1 MNDLHRLETVGEVL
15 EDIRRTSA
23 TEYEKGKLF
32 EELFKRVALR
42 DPGLELTDIWDW
54 AEWPQREEWESL
66 GGFSA
71 QDIGI
76 DLVAQHASGAFI
88 AIQCKCLQRRVA
100 IADLKAFPA
109 LAQRKPFEL
118 GWLVTASDWTRN
130 VEKLFSEHIRKI
142 DFIGRYGDVPYVEE
156 APKRYEPRPA
166 QQESIRHCVEG
177 LAEHDR
183 GRLIMACGT
192 GKTFT
197 ALRIAEEMVSDGG
210 YILFL
215 APSIALVSQAR
226 AEWLQQTGRV
236 LNTTV
241 VCSDSTASRGREDT
255 PISELVCPVTTD
267 AERIAKQMREAP
279 TGATVVVFCTYQSL
293 SCVIEAQAEHNAP
306 TFDLTVADE
315 AHRTTGIIRPGE
327 RKVDFQAVHDGDRL
341 LSSKRLYMTATPRIY
356 TEKSKAKRADEGF
369 QVVDMSDE
377 DCYGPQLNHLTFK
390 TAVNENLLSDYR
402 VIVLGVDRSRI
413 TPGLRRQ
420 LEGVAKKAGNR
431 PGAIGTSEWTRI
443 MGVAL
448 AINGATV
455 GEREDRPDGP
465 LMRSLAFANS
475 ILRSKSYAGAMQN
488 SEFRRAVTR
497 NLEGGLRFME
507 IEATHLDASASALQR
522 NRELRNLKL
531 AGTSP
536 EHKHAKML
544 CNVKLFSEGVD
555 VPSLDAVAFLD
566 PRQSQVD
573 IVQAVGRVMRK
584 SENKRFGY
592 IIVPVVVEPGQDM
605 LDALERGTDGYRVV
619 GKVLRALQ
627 SHDGRLNEDTAR
639 FVQIYREKPGFTNG
653 GEAKD
658 WDDDGLPGQFELE
671 LDVQQGI
678 YAQVAKASGLGEP
691 GRLTANQIE
700 DIVRV
705 AGAAFHKEGAAH
717 AIEAALGFARDSQAA
732 RRTCTIGALLLANA
746 CLLHRRLSDTETL
759 KTITQLDDIGRAS
772 APVEMLETAW
782 RGILRQDY
790 RPVFEPAI
798 AVLTALPESEAVH
811 RALRRTASEANGI
824 ADSLSELGY
833 DHAGPLYHRI
843 LGSARSDGAFY
854 TRNTSALLLARLA
867 LNEDLADWTSG
878 KKVRRLRILDPACGT
893 GTLLM
898 AALRTIKDRMA
909 AAKPG
914 EGKKKRRR
922 REQKLH
928 RRLVE
933 DSICGMDINRYGV
946 QLAACNLTLGAPS
959 VDYRRM
965 NLHTLRHGR
974 QDDGTVQCGSLEFLA
989 TADQSDDLTS
999 LVRPLRTF
1007 QAVGAQQVDQSQEV
1021 DFPLRDLDLV
1031 IMNPPFTDNLKRS
1044 GKFDRDTKKAMQER
1058 ELLIRDEVAHRDQNA
1073 GSVITANAIRTF
1085 FSPLAD
1091 RLASRSC
1098 GTLASVIPVAAIA
1111 GTDGAAERRFLA
1123 KRFQID
1129 LIVTSHDPR
1138 IPNFSGNC
1146 TIQESLLL
1154 ARRSENRT
1162 STRFINLHRLPE
1174 NSEDVY
1180 ALVDAM
1186 ESGRVNSWGQE
1197 SEWPAERIIA
1207 GNWQAALY
1215 YHPGLLDALS
1225 SLESAAG
1232 KHLRPLGDCADVGPA
1247 GQRIRDAF
1255 VRVEDNHEGSV
1266 PILWEHKAKLRET
1279 ISAEPDTRAAPKS
1292 GKANYAR
1299 GTLWPKAGRL
1309 LVANR
1314 FNTNIV
1320 RTSAVLL
1327 CEKALGSA
1335 FSPVRPRSG
1344 GEDAE
1349 KALCVWLNSTPVA
1362 ILLLGLRSRALN
1374 YPNFSLAQLRSL
1386 LVPDFS
1392 LVDPRPLVSVYESC
1406 KRQVL
1411 TPWPKMNQCPI
1422 RAQIDEA
1429 CADVLGMDGHVV
1441 AHWRDLVSAEPTVS
1455 NQRPSQ

>member
-1 MNDLHRLETVGEVL
+1 
-15 EDIRRTSA
+15 
-23 TEYEKGKLF
+23 
-32 EELFKRVALR
+32 
-42 DPGLELTDIWDW
+42 
-54 AEWPQREEWESL
+54 
-66 GGFSA
+66 
-71 QDIGI
+71 
-76 DLVAQHASGAFI
+76 
-88 AIQCKCLQRRVA
+88 
-100 IADLKAFPA
+100 
-109 LAQRKPFEL
+109 
-118 GWLVTASDWTRN
+118 
-130 VEKLFSEHIRKI
+130 
-142 DFIGRYGDVPYVEE
+142 
-156 APKRYEPRPA
+156 
-166 QQESIRHCVEG
+166 
-177 LAEHDR
+177 
-183 GRLIMACGT
+183 
-192 GKTFT
+192 
-197 ALRIAEEMVSDGG
+197 
-210 YILFL
+210 
-215 APSIALVSQAR
+215 
-226 AEWLQQTGRV
+226 
-236 LNTTV
+236 
-241 VCSDSTASRGREDT
+241 
-255 PISELVCPVTTD
+255 
-267 AERIAKQMREAP
+267 
-279 TGATVVVFCTYQSL
+279 
-293 SCVIEAQAEHNAP
+293 
-306 TFDLTVADE
+306 
-315 AHRTTGIIRPGE
+315 
-327 RKVDFQAVHDGDRL
+327 
-341 LSSKRLYMTATPRIY
+341 MTATPRIY

-402 VIVLGVDRSRI
+402 VIVLGVDRTRI

-455 GEREDRPDGP
+455 GDREDRPDGP

-531 AGTSP
+531 AGASP

-705 AGAAFHKEGAAH
+705 AGAAFHKEGAAP

-798 AVLTALPESEAVH
+798 AVLTALPEGEKIH
-811 RALRRTASEANGI
+811 RALRRIASEANGI

-843 LGSARSDGAFY
+843 LGSAKSDGAFY

-867 LNEDLADWTSG
+867 LNDGFTDWTSG
-878 KKVRRLRILDPACGT
+878 RKVRSLRILDPACGT

-898 AALRTIKDRMA
+898 AALRTIKDQMA
-909 AAKPG
+909 AAKTG
-914 EGKKKRRR
+914 ESKKKRSR
-922 REQKLH
+922 RERKLH

-974 QDDGTVQCGSLEFLA
+974 QDDGAVQCGSLEFLV
-989 TADQSDDLTS
+989 TAEQSEDLMS

-1007 QAVGAQQVDQSQEV
+1007 QAVGAQQVDQSQEAT
-1021 DFPLRDLDLV
+1021 FALRDVDLI
-1031 IMNPPFTDNLKRS
+1031 IMNPPFTDNPKRG
-1044 GKFDRDTKKAMQER
+1044 GKFDKATKKAMQER
-1058 ELLIRDEVAHRDQNA
+1058 ELWIRNEVLKTDA
-1073 GSVITANAIRTF
+1073 GAGNVITANSISTF
-1085 FSPLAD
+1085 FTPLAD
-1091 RLASRSC
+1091 RLASSVN
-1098 GTLASVIPVAAIA
+1098 GTLARVLPVTGCV
-1111 GTDGAAERRFLA
+1111 GTDGIAERKFLA
-1123 KRFQID
+1123 ARFHIER
-1129 LIVTSHDPR
+1129 IVTSHDPR
-1138 IPNFSGNC
+1138 QIAF
-1146 TIQESLLL
+1146 
-1154 ARRSENRT
+1154 SENT
-1162 STRFINLHRLPE
+1162 SIHECL
-1174 NSEDVY
+1174 
-1180 ALVDAM
+1180 LVC
-1186 ESGRVNSWGQE
+1186 R
-1197 SEWPAERIIA
+1197 RRH
-1207 GNWQAALY
+1207 GN
-1215 YHPGLLDALS
+1215 
-1225 SLESAAG
+1225 
-1232 KHLRPLGDCADVGPA
+1232 
-1247 GQRIRDAF
+1247 
-1255 VRVEDNHEGSV
+1255 
-1266 PILWEHKAKLRET
+1266 T
-1279 ISAEPDTRAAPKS
+1279 ISATEFVSLRRMPKTAEEAIEAANAIVTGQLGDWGRSYLWPASRVCGGDWTPAQWYDGNLAEIVGELEAHESLVPAGKVLTTGATGRAAQDSWKRESDTAASEQVLVFDSVSSKIRRTMLGTPEQPVVPGGRRAHLYDRVLQSKGNLMLVNRYDTVS
-1292 GKANYAR
+1292 GRLTA
-1299 GTLWPKAGRL
+1299 LWSEAPTFGFGWIPAKGPNREYEQAICAWWNSTPGRL
-1309 LVANR
+1309 LLLNR
-1314 FNTNIV
+1314 RAKKLTYAKWSV
-1320 RTSAVLL
+1320 SHLKSVP
-1327 CEKALGSA
+1327 CPDPKATDYS
-1335 FSPVRPRSG
+1335 
-1344 GEDAE
+1344 
-1349 KALCVWLNSTPVA
+1349 
-1362 ILLLGLRSRALN
+1362 ILTEAWQQACRI
-1374 YPNFSLAQLRSL
+1374 SL
-1386 LVPDFS
+1386 LPM
-1392 LVDPRPLVSVYESC
+1392 
-1406 KRQVL
+1406 RQAEECEVRR
-1411 TPWPKMNQCPI
+1411 T
-1422 RAQIDEA
+1422 IDEA
-1429 CADVLGMDGHVV
+1429 AAQIIGIEPRVMAD
-1441 AHWRDLVSAEPTVS
+1441 WRRGLAAEPTIT
-1455 NQRPSQ
+1455 NKQGD

>member
-1 MNDLHRLETVGEVL
+1 MNDAHRPETVGQVL
-15 EDIRRTSA
+15 EDIRRTST

-54 AEWPQREEWESL
+54 AEWPQREEWKNL

-71 QDIGI
+71 EDIGI

-88 AIQCKCLQRRVA
+88 AIQCKCLERRVA
-100 IADLKAFPA
+100 ISDLKAFPA

-142 DFIGRYGDVPYVEE
+142 DFIGRYGDTPYVEE

-166 QQESIRHCVEG
+166 QQEAIRHCIEG

-197 ALRIAEEMVSDGG
+197 ALQIAEDMVADGG
-210 YILFL
+210 HILFL

-226 AEWLQQTGRV
+226 SEWLQQTRRV

-267 AERIAKQMREAP
+267 ANRIAEQMQGAP
-279 TGATVVVFCTYQSL
+279 PGATVVVFCTYQSL
-293 SCVIEAQAEHNAP
+293 SCVIEAQAEHNGP
-306 TFDLTVADE
+306 IFDLTVADE
-315 AHRTTGIIRPGE
+315 AHRTTGIVRQGE

-341 LSSKRLYMTATPRIY
+341 RSTKRLYMTATPRIY
-356 TEKSKAKRADEGF
+356 TEKSKAKRAGEGY

-377 DCYGPQLNHLTFK
+377 DCYGPELNRLTFK

-402 VIVLGVDRSRI
+402 VIVLGVDRGRI

-420 LEGVAKKAGNR
+420 LDGVAKEVGNR

-455 GEREDRPDGP
+455 GDRQDRPDGP

-497 NLEGGLRFME
+497 NLEGGMRFME

-536 EHKHAKML
+536 DHKHAKML

-584 SENKRFGY
+584 SEAKRFGY

-605 LDALERGTDGYRVV
+605 LEALERGTDGYRVV

-639 FVQIYREKPGFTNG
+639 FVQIYHEKPRFPGG
-653 GEAKD
+653 GEVRD
-658 WDDDGLPGQFELE
+658 WDDDELPGQFELE

-705 AGAAFHKEGAAH
+705 AGAGFHKEGAAP

-759 KTITQLDDIGRAS
+759 KTITQLDDIGRSS

-782 RGILRQDY
+782 RGILRKDY
-790 RPVFEPAI
+790 RPVFLPAI
-798 AVLTALPESEAVH
+798 AVLAALPESEAVD
-811 RALRRTASEANGI
+811 RALRRIASEANGI

-843 LGSARSDGAFY
+843 LGSAKSDGAFY

-867 LNEDLADWTSG
+867 LNVDFTDWSSG
-878 KKVRRLRILDPACGT
+878 KTVRNLRILDPACGT

-898 AALRTIKDRMA
+898 AALRTIKDRVA
-909 AAKPG
+909 DAKVG
-914 EGKKKRRR
+914 EGEKKRRK
-922 REQKLH
+922 RELKLH

-933 DSICGMDINRYGV
+933 DAICGMDINRYGV

-959 VDYRRM
+959 VDYRQM

-974 QDDGTVQCGSLEFLA
+974 QDDGAVQCGSLEFLA
-989 TADQSDDLTS
+989 TADQSDELTA
-999 LVRPLRTF
+999 LVRPLRSF
-1007 QAVGAQQVDQSQEV
+1007 QAIGAQQVDKSQETN
-1021 DFPLRDLDLV
+1021 FPLWDLDMV
-1031 IMNPPFTDNLKRS
+1031 IMNPPFTENTKRG
-1044 GKFDRDTKKAMQER
+1044 GKFDKATRSAMQER
-1058 ELLIRDEVAHRDQNA
+1058 ELWIRNEVASKDIQA
-1073 GSVITANAIRTF
+1073 GGVITTNSVRSF

-1091 RLASRSC
+1091 RLLDKST
-1098 GTLASVIPVAAIA
+1098 GTLASVVPVAACVGA
-1111 GTDGAAERRFLA
+1111 DGLAERKFLA
-1123 KRFQID
+1123 ERFQIE

-1138 IPNFSGNC
+1138 QIAF
-1146 TIQESLLL
+1146 
-1154 ARRSENRT
+1154 SENTSIHECLLVCRRRQGSTIPPTEFVSLRQMPGNAEEAIKAANAIVEGRT
-1162 STRFINLHRLPE
+1162 E
-1174 NSEDVY
+1174 Q
-1180 ALVDAM
+1180 
-1186 ESGRVNSWGQE
+1186 WG
-1197 SEWPAERIIA
+1197 SSYLWPAELVRGGDWTPA
-1207 GNWQAALY
+1207 QWYDGNLAEIVRELETHEGLVPAKQVLTTGATGQAAQDSWKRETNSGTSQSVLVFDSVSAKKRRTMLDTPDQPVV
-1215 YHPGLLDALS
+1215 PGGRRAHLHDRVLQSKGNLMLATRYNTVSGRLTALWSKVPTFGFGWIPAKGADQAYEQAICAWWNSTPGRLLL
-1225 SLESAAG
+1225 LNRRG
-1232 KHLRPLGDCADVGPA
+1232 KTLTYPKWSVNHLTSVPCPSPKTTDYLILTKAWQQACQTHLRPMRQAENCTARQIIDKAAAQVIGIEPRVLADW
-1247 GQRIRDAF
+1247 R
-1255 VRVEDNHEGSV
+1255 H
-1266 PILWEHKAKLRET
+1266 
-1279 ISAEPDTRAAPKS
+1279 
-1292 GKANYAR
+1292 
-1299 GTLWPKAGRL
+1299 
-1309 LVANR
+1309 
-1314 FNTNIV
+1314 
-1320 RTSAVLL
+1320 
-1327 CEKALGSA
+1327 
-1335 FSPVRPRSG
+1335 
-1344 GEDAE
+1344 
-1349 KALCVWLNSTPVA
+1349 
-1362 ILLLGLRSRALN
+1362 GLAS
-1374 YPNFSLAQLRSL
+1374 
-1386 LVPDFS
+1386 
-1392 LVDPRPLVSVYESC
+1392 
-1406 KRQVL
+1406 
-1411 TPWPKMNQCPI
+1411 
-1422 RAQIDEA
+1422 
-1429 CADVLGMDGHVV
+1429 
-1441 AHWRDLVSAEPTVS
+1441 EPTVT
-1455 NQRPSQ
+1455 NRQAHP